1 LDEAKS
7 ASLGA
12 QAVISQRDLKILEL
26 EGQISTLEIQMEAAS
41 STAGTLVEEVVQLGQ
56 DIGDTKQRVTTLE
69 ADVLEAQTLIDNANS
84 AIGQKSQEVS
94 SLKQELSKKVAEA
107 TILSNSVTTL
117 TPQADAAETTV
128 EGMRGSLETDYV
140 PIAQFQE
147 KAARLNE
154 LTQAVTERTKLIQE
168 FRLDLGSIEQE
179 EQLLI
184 KMCVADAQ
192 CKAAMGERL
201 GVDQ

>member
-1 LDEAKS
+1 MSE
-7 ASLGA
+7 A
-12 QAVISQRDLKILEL
+12 QAF
-26 EGQISTLEIQMEAAS
+26 
-41 STAGTLVEEVVQLGQ
+41 
-56 DIGDTKQRVTTLE
+56 
-69 ADVLEAQTLIDNANS
+69 IDSANG

-94 SLKQELSKKVAEA
+94 KLDADLSKKVAEA

-117 TPQADAAETTV
+117 APQADAAETTV
-128 EGMRGSLETDYV
+128 EGMRASLKTDDV
-140 PIAQFQE
+140 PMAQFQE
-147 KAARLNE
+147 KATRLNE

-168 FRLDLGSIEQE
+168 LRSDLGSIEQE

-184 KMCVADAQ
+184 KMCIADAQ